1 MKKLFV
7 IASSIALLILLAV
20 QFFSPAQA
28 QVGLVESR
36 LARVE
41 SELAGIRSQLN
52 QLSVN
57 RSGSG
62 VSVPTP
68 RNSLPPQRPSRFT
81 DSQFDRLATLVIES
95 RDRIEA
101 LEAKIAKLEKR

>member
-7 IASSIALLILLAV
+7 IASSIALLILIAV

-41 SELAGIRSQLN
+41 SEVAGLRSQLN

-57 RSGSG
+57 RSSSG
-62 VSVPTP
+62 VSVPAP
-68 RNSLPPQRPSRFT
+68 RNSLSPQRSSKFT

-95 RDRIEA
+95 RDRIKA
-101 LEAKIAKLEKR
+101 LEEKVANLERR

>member
-1 MKKLFV
+1 MKKLLV
-7 IASSIALLILLAV
+7 IGSSFALLIFLAV
-20 QFFSPAQA
+20 QFFPPAQA

-52 QLSVN
+52 QLAVN
-57 RSGSG
+57 RSSPG

-68 RNSLPPQRPSRFT
+68 RNSLPPQRSARFT

-101 LEAKIAKLEKR
+101 LEAKVAKLEKR

>member
-1 MKKLFV
+1 MKRLFAIV
-7 IASSIALLILLAV
+7 SGITLI
-20 QFFSPAQA
+20 FFAIQTFAPAQA

-41 SELAGIRSQLN
+41 SELVGIRSQLS
-52 QLSVN
+52 QLSGS
-57 RSGSG
+57 RSSPS

-68 RNSLPPQRPSRFT
+68 RNTLPPRQSAKYT
-81 DSQFDRLATLVIES
+81 DAQFDRLATLVIES

-101 LEAKIAKLEKR
+101 LEAKVAQLQKR

>member
-7 IASSIALLILLAV
+7 VVSGIALLIFLVA
-20 QFFSPAQA
+20 QIISPAQA

-41 SELAGIRSQLN
+41 SELAGLRSQLN
-52 QLSVN
+52 QLSIN
-57 RSGSG
+57 RSSPG
-62 VSVPTP
+62 VLVPAP
-68 RNSLPPQRPSRFT
+68 RNSLPPQRASRFT

-101 LEAKIAKLEKR
+101 LEAKVAKLEKR